1 MEVTFRKDDLKK
13 CYEQSKLA
21 IKKWNLEVAK
31 KYIQR
36 INIIKKVIDF
46 KTLYSL
52 PSLNCHPLK
61 GTRKGQYAIKLT
73 GFYRLI
79 ITNKGEKLKIIQIE
93 EVSKH
98 YDD

>member
-1 MEVTFRKDDLKK
+1 MEVTFRTKK
-13 CYEQSKLA
+13 LEQAYIKSAVA
-21 IKKWNLEVAK
+21 IKTYGVQVAR

-36 INIIKKVIDF
+36 IDIIKHTRNIDE
-46 KTLYSL
+46 LSRL
-52 PSLNCHPLK
+52 PGLRCHPLK
-61 GTRKGQYAIKLT
+61 GYRKEQFAVNLT

-79 ITNKGEKLKIIQIE
+79 FTLHGDALEIVHIE